1 MIRLGFLVNPKEIWY
16 LGMDMAAKRPT
27 PPTKRKKTAEPLI
40 LVKKKEVG
48 SEMFRSI
55 AELGNDGI
63 LVFDECHQIEFA
75 NRMASEITGYSNK
88 ELLNMSV
95 LSLLAKPHQSFV
107 EDLFIHPER
116 YGEKTC
122 VEAQLPTLNGGI
134 KEAEICI
141 ALAKTPLGARKG
153 YAYLRDITESKR
165 MERRI
170 REATQQFEKI
180 AEMGDDGILVFDQ
193 AFKIIFANQMAS
205 EITGVPKEDLIG
217 RNFFSVIGKEDK
229 QFLEGTVTRGVGIGE
244 KLCTEMSILASQ
256 GRVKDAEVCIAL
268 AESDTGEVKT
278 YAYIRDITERK
289 KFEKDLKDSEEKLRN
304 LFERVRHGLFIS
316 SKEGKFLDCNQAL
329 LDMLGYPTK
338 EEFLKIDIVQDL
350 YVNPDDRKVF
360 RERIEREG
368 HVKDMEV
375 EFKKKNGDKITVLL
389 TSHPIKNERGEVVG
403 YQGINLDISERK
415 RIENQ
420 LREANEFFMN
430 LIESSVDGIIAAD
443 MKGNIFIF
451 NKGAEALTGYKAEE
465 VIGKLHITKIYREGI
480 AKEIMKK
487 LRSQEYGGVGK
498 FIPTQMNAVN
508 KFGQEIPIQLSAAL
522 IYNGSGQEIASVG
535 IFTDLRPRLNME
547 KKLQETHLQLV
558 SSEKMASLGK
568 LAAGIAHE
576 INNPLGGILI
586 YSSLMME
593 DLPEEDPRRGDLVR
607 IVQETGRCKEIVK
620 SLLEFARQTEPK
632 MEPTDVNR
640 AISDGLFFLVNQAL
654 FHNIHIVKK
663 LDSFLPFVRAN
674 ASQLKQVF
682 MNIIVNAAEAM
693 HGNGTLTITTFR
705 ATDRKTVF
713 VELADTGEGIP
724 AENLTRIFDPFFT
737 TKEVGKGTG
746 LGLATS
752 YGIIE
757 DHGGKISVKSQV
769 GEGTTFT
776 IELPVH
782 QGTQAILESPSIQG
796 QGVND
801 GDKRTGNPKGES
813 FPV

>member
-1 MIRLGFLVNPKEIWY
+1 MPGFLVNPGEIGY
-16 LGMDMAAKRPT
+16 LGMEMAAKKQT

-40 LVKKKEVG
+40 LLKKKEVG
-48 SEMFRSI
+48 SEMFQSI

-63 LVFDECHQIEFA
+63 LVFDERHQIEFA

-88 ELLNMSV
+88 QLLKMSV
-95 LSLLAKPHQSFV
+95 LSLLAKPLPSFI
-107 EDLFIHPER
+107 EDLFLHSER

-122 VEAQLPTLNGGI
+122 AEVQLPTSNGEI

-170 REATQQFEKI
+170 QEATQQFEKI

-205 EITGVPKEDLIG
+205 EITGIPKEDLIG

-244 KLCTEMSILASQ
+244 KLCTEMKILASQ
-256 GRVKDAEVCIAL
+256 GHVKEAEVCIAL
-268 AESDTGEVKT
+268 TESDTGEVKT

-289 KFEKDLKDSEEKLRN
+289 KFERDLKDSEEKLRN
-304 LFERVRHGLFIS
+304 LFERVRHGLFMS

-338 EEFLKIDIVQDL
+338 EEFLKIDIAQDL
-350 YVNPDDRKVF
+350 YVNPDDRKAF
-360 RERIEREG
+360 QERIGREG

-403 YQGINLDISERK
+403 YQGINLNISERK

-443 MKGNIFIF
+443 LKGNIFIF
-451 NKGAEALTGYKAEE
+451 NKGAEALTGYTAEE
-465 VIGKLHITKIYREGI
+465 VIGKLHITKIYREGV

-498 FIPTQMNAVN
+498 FIPTQINAIN
-508 KFGQEIPIQLSAAL
+508 KFGQEIPVQLSAAL
-522 IYNGSGQEIASVG
+522 IYNGVGQEIASVG

-632 MEPTDVNR
+632 MEPTDINR

-663 LDSFLPFVRAN
+663 LDSFLPFVRGN

-705 ATDRKTVF
+705 VPDQKTVF
-713 VELADTGEGIP
+713 VEFTDTGEGIP
-724 AENLTRIFDPFFT
+724 AENFTRIFDPFFT

-757 DHGGKISVKSQV
+757 DHGGKISVKSRL
-769 GEGTTFT
+769 GEGTTFA
-776 IELPVH
+776 IELPIH
-782 QGTQAILESPSIQG
+782 QGTQAILESPPTQD

-801 GDKRTGNPKGES
+801 GAKHTGNPKGES

>member
-1 MIRLGFLVNPKEIWY
+1 VIPGFLVNPKEIGY
-16 LGMDMAAKRPT
+16 LGMDMAAKKPT
-27 PPTKRKKTAEPLI
+27 PPTKRKKTVEPLI

-48 SEMFRSI
+48 SEMFQSI

-63 LVFDECHQIEFA
+63 LVFDERHQIEFA

-95 LSLLAKPHQSFV
+95 LSLLAKPLPSFI

-122 VEAQLPTLNGGI
+122 AEVQLPASNGEI

-170 REATQQFEKI
+170 QEATQQFEKI

-205 EITGVPKEDLIG
+205 EITGIPKEDLIG

-244 KLCTEMSILASQ
+244 KLCTEMKILTSQ
-256 GRVKDAEVCIAL
+256 DHVKDAEVCIAL
-268 AESDTGEVKT
+268 TESDTGEVKT
-278 YAYIRDITERK
+278 YAYVRDITERK
-289 KFEKDLKDSEEKLRN
+289 KFERDLKDSEEKLRN

-316 SKEGKFLDCNQAL
+316 SREGKFLDCNQAL

-338 EEFLKIDIVQDL
+338 EEFLKIDIAQDL
-350 YVNPDDRKVF
+350 YVNPDDRKAF
-360 RERIEREG
+360 QERIGREG

-389 TSHPIKNERGEVVG
+389 TSHPIKNEKGEVVG

-443 MKGNIFIF
+443 MNGNIFIF
-451 NKGAEALTGYKAEE
+451 NKGAEALTGYTAEE
-465 VIGKLHITKIYREGI
+465 VIGKLHITKIYREGV

-498 FIPTQMNAVN
+498 FTPTQMNAIN

-522 IYNGSGQEIASVG
+522 IYNGAGQEIASVG

-632 MEPTDVNR
+632 MEPTDINR

-663 LDSFLPFVRAN
+663 LDSFLPFVRGN

-705 ATDRKTVF
+705 APDQKTVF
-713 VELADTGEGIP
+713 VEFTDTGEGIP
-724 AENLTRIFDPFFT
+724 AENFTRIFDPFFT

-769 GEGTTFT
+769 GESTTFT
-776 IELPVH
+776 IELPIH
-782 QGTQAILESPSIQG
+782 QGTQAILESPSIQD

-801 GDKRTGNPKGES
+801 GAKRTGNPKGES